1 MVTLIVS
8 GLSNNEI
15 GALLG
20 SGGRT
25 VGKHAERIL
34 AKLGQSTRAGVA
46 ALAVEEGLL
55 RLPPPDGGDALR
67 ALPVGRVQAVVNGP
81 RAGTVPPTGGRCRGG
96 RT

>member
-1 MVTLIVS
+1 MLTRTPLPYGLTVRELDVVTLIVG

-34 AKLGQSTRAGVA
+34 AKLGSR
-46 ALAVEEGLL
+46 
-55 RLPPPDGGDALR
+55 R
-67 ALPVGRVQAVVNGP
+67 GP
-81 RAGTVPPTGGRCRGG
+81 A
-96 RT
+96 